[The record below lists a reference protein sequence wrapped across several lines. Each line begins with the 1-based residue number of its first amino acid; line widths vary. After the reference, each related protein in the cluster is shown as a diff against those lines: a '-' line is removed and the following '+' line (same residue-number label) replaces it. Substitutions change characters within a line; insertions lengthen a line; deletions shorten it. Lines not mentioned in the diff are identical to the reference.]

1 MAQRRNGPGREEQN
15 RIRVAQEAARI
26 MTEHGIQDF
35 ALAKRKA
42 AERLGLPMNRHLP
55 TNLEIE
61 EALIVHQRLFRSH
74 AQPGHLRRLRDT
86 ARQAMRLMAD
96 FQPRLVGPVLSGTA
110 DTHSP
115 VNLHLFA
122 ETPEQVDLFLMD
134 REIPHSWDERTVRLN
149 PDQQERFPL
158 CRFMAQ
164 DVSVEMTVFPPV
176 GLRQAPLSPVDGRPM
191 RRATLEA
198 VEQMLSCDA

>member
-1 MAQRRNGPGREEQN
+1 MAQRRNGPSREEQN